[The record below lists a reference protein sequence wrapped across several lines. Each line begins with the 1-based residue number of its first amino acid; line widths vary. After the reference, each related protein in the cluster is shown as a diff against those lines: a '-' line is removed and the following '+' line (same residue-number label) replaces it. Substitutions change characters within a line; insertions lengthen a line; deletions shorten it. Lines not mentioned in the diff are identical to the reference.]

1 MAEISFSASSKAATR
16 KVHEAGSAQ
25 VDDHP
30 PRPLLVTCPTVRQL
44 AIPILRLGFNSI
56 SMVDYIRGRVIEMRL
71 TESRSRH
78 KRLAIDYSLLR
89 HREMLYYI
97 NVYAVPA
104 QLLKGKPLPLRTDL
118 QALMHAE
125 IKSRH

>member
-1 MAEISFSASSKAATR
+1 
-16 KVHEAGSAQ
+16 
-25 VDDHP
+25 
-30 PRPLLVTCPTVRQL
+30 
-44 AIPILRLGFNSI
+44 
-56 SMVDYIRGRVIEMRL
+56 MVDYIRGRVIEMRL